1 LIFILKSLSTS
12 VMGKPGV
19 FKNINYQDRT
29 ITPFKV
35 YKSWRYETTSSL
47 DSGGP
52 DRLVAIKPNP
62 KLYTGNK
69 VTLDTWQLQADSA
82 SLLFNIERDLPTSVF
97 WYSLNHLYYKRA
109 GKPAETFGYADPA
122 AIERTIFDE
131 ASIISIPQT
140 QFGEAI
146 KPRSVIFKLKN
157 NSLYTNLITLT
168 DDGQG
173 NLIDT
178 ELSSSISHEM
188 LYLGFNS
195 STYERNWTDSLSQ
208 LTTSTNDIIPIYA
221 DTIIP
226 DYSVT
231 SKNVWIYPKSLS
243 TSSINYGNSAYFN
256 GTSYIR
262 IPNHELIN
270 FRKSEDFAVSF
281 WINPD
286 SIPSFF
292 GTRPRYILTKR
303 TTATGNYLSRTL
315 IRTGDVNVNASQY
328 PVEIT
333 FNPATAFTTT
343 QIVCKQSNGPT
354 KTTLQASVLSGQN
367 THVLVQQSGSSF
379 QLYINGALA
388 ASDTLPVEGNI
399 HSKAD
404 WFLGSLGT
412 STSQMYEGWLDD
424 FFIFK
429 KALTANEVLQLAYT
443 GSENLMVTNTNAVGN
458 VFYEHGMIVLSD
470 PRAKYGTSLNRPF
483 NDKVYTYT
491 SNVTGSGN
499 LSQFYLEY
507 NSTVTLYEHEYI
519 CKIKEDEFN
528 FTSNATIRLDNSEDS
543 EVPKSFVANEEFS
556 PYITTVGL
564 FDKHGRLL
572 AVGKLGTPIKK
583 RDDIDL
589 NIIVR
594 FDI

>member
-1 LIFILKSLSTS
+1 
-12 VMGKPGV
+12 MGKPGV

-35 YKSWRYETTSSL
+35 YKSWRYDTTSSL
-47 DSGGP
+47 DTGGP
-52 DRLVAIKPNP
+52 ERLVAIRPKPSSYSG
-62 KLYTGNK
+62 LK

-82 SLLFNIERDLPTSVF
+82 SLLFNTSKDLPASVI

-109 GKPAETFGYADPA
+109 GKPAETFGYSDPV

-131 ASIISIPQT
+131 ASVISIPQT

-146 KPRSVIFKLKN
+146 KPGSVVLTLTN

-195 STYERNWTDSLSQ
+195 STYSRNWTDSISQ
-208 LTTSTNDIIPIYA
+208 LTTSTNDIIPIYV

-226 DYSVT
+226 EYSVT
-231 SKNVWIYPKSLS
+231 SKNVWVYPNSIS

-262 IPNHELIN
+262 IPNHDLIN
-270 FRKSEDFAVSF
+270 FKKSEDFAVSF
-281 WINPD
+281 WMKSD
-286 SIPSFF
+286 SISSFF

-315 IRTGDVNVNASQY
+315 TRTGDINVNASQY

-333 FNPATAFTTT
+333 FNPASAFSTTRV
-343 QIVCKQSNGPT
+343 VCKQSNG
-354 KTTLQASVLSGQN
+354 SVRTSLSAPVLAGQN

-379 QLYINGALA
+379 QLYINGVIA
-388 ASDTLPVEGNI
+388 ASDTLPSDGNI
-399 HSKAD
+399 YSKAD

-429 KALTANEVLQLAYT
+429 KALSQDEILQLAFT

-470 PRAKYGTSLNRPF
+470 PRPKYGTPANRPF

-491 SNVTGSGN
+491 TGVSGSAK
-499 LSQFYLEY
+499 LSQFSLGY

-519 CKIKEDEFN
+519 CKLKEDEFN
-528 FTSNATIRLDNSEDS
+528 FTSNDTIRLDNFPNS
-543 EVPKSFVANEEFS
+543 EVPKSFVANEQFS
-556 PYITTVGL
+556 PYITTIGL
-564 FDKHGRLL
+564 YDKYGRLL

-583 RDDIDL
+583 RDDVDL